1 MASGSAV
8 WKTHAKKVFEAVSC
22 GSFDLLP
29 SISAAFAREF
39 ADPYPASYFGV
50 LKGWSD
56 CMREKYD
63 ESARD
68 YEKFKLMRDCLSQR
82 KSLGNPAEETL
93 AIWHLKG
100 LINDFENKTMGY
112 IRRFSV
118 GSLVL

>member
-1 MASGSAV
+1 MASGSAA
-8 WKTHAKKVFEAVSC
+8 WKTYAKKVFEAVSC
-22 GSFDLLP
+22 GSLDLD

-39 ADPYPASYFGV
+39 TNPYPASYFGV

-82 KSLGNPAEETL
+82 KSLGNLAEETL
-93 AIWHLKG
+93 AVWHLNG
-100 LINDFENKTMGY
+100 FINDFEDKTMGY
-112 IRRFSV
+112 IRRFSRP
-118 GSLVL
+118 